1 MIKKELLRFTLS
13 AIIAYLTGFTLN
25 LAIATSQLSG
35 GNGTHFCGVIDGQL
49 NKQHSDQFPNRR
61 YARTFAAN
69 LNAGEPYT
77 VQLIYF
83 LPSDRQPRP
92 NIDIELDRRIK
103 ETQQYYAD
111 VMEYHGFG
119 RKTFRF
125 ETDATGKAVIHHVRG
140 RFNDAYYQNP
150 SVGSRIVWNEIDAQ
164 FDTSRN
170 IYLLVL
176 DISSEYLDGTGDDT
190 GGVVGRGSGDS
201 LSGKALVP
209 TSYIGAAL
217 HELGH
222 AFGLMHDTRFDA
234 KVSSGGYG
242 DPMTESFCSAE
253 WLDVHRYFNTSQNA
267 FNEDTSVQML
277 TSSLAAP
284 PDSIRLRFEVAD
296 PDGLHQAQLFKPFG
310 DDSSVID
317 CKQLNGKRMTIEF
330 VTTRLIGS
338 NDIVLRVIDV
348 HGNFK
353 EHRFPIDITPLLSPP
368 EAISI
373 PDPNLAAVV
382 RETLG
387 MAPSDAITQ
396 LAMLN
401 LGNFN
406 AVGRQII
413 NLTGIE
419 IATNIYQL
427 RLEDNQIRDITLLA
441 GLTKLNRL
449 YISGNPI
456 GDISPLVGLTNLQ
469 DLRLSASQISDI
481 TPLARLTKL
490 VFLHLWSNRISD
502 LSPVAGLTNL
512 RQLHLKNNSI
522 SDLSSLVANTGLGDR
537 DRVYVQGNPLSYLSI
552 HTHIPTLQSRG
563 VTVEFDN
570 RTPRPPLKVSG
581 DDQWGIPDAAL
592 EHPFIVEVR
601 DQKGEV
607 FAGVPVTFVA
617 TTGSGTL
624 STTRTTT
631 DANGMAQS
639 ILTLGPN
646 TETNTISVSA
656 VGIQETAIFHAVSDT
671 EAPPIIADVNGD
683 GSVNILDLILVASEL
698 GNTGTNLVVDV
709 NRDGVV
715 SILDLIL
722 VAGMFGGAAAAPA
735 AQPQVPETLTAV
747 EVQQWLTD
755 ARALEVR
762 NSIMKRGFLVLEQLL
777 VSLIPTET
785 QLLANYPNPF
795 NPETWIP
802 YRLAEDAFV
811 TLTIYDLNGQ
821 VVRTLDVGHRTA
833 AFYESRSKAI
843 YWNGRNEFGEGVA
856 SGVYFYHLSAGD
868 FSATRKMLILK

>member
-1 MIKKELLRFTLS
+1 MKKQILRCTLY
-13 AIIAYLTGFTLN
+13 AIMVYLTGFTFN
-25 LAIATSQLSG
+25 PTFAASQPSG
-35 GNGTHFCGVIDGQL
+35 RNGTHFCGVIDSSPD
-49 NKQHSDQFPNRR
+49 KQHSDQFPNRR
-61 YARTFAAN
+61 HARTSAN
-69 LNAGEPYT
+69 LDVGEPYT
-77 VQLIYF
+77 VRLIYF
-83 LPSDRQPRP
+83 LPNDRQPRP
-92 NIDIELDRRIK
+92 SIDIELHGRIK
-103 ETQQYYAD
+103 GIQQYYAD

-125 ETDATGKAVIHHVRG
+125 EIDADGKAMVHHVRG

-150 SVGSRIVWNEIDAQ
+150 SVGSWIVWNEIEEQ

-190 GGVVGRGSGDS
+190 GGVVGLGSGDS
-201 LSGKALVP
+201 LSGKVLVP

-234 KVSSGGYG
+234 KLSSGGYG

-338 NDIVLRVIDV
+338 NDIVLRVIDA
-348 HGNFK
+348 HGNFTW
-353 EHRFPIDITPLLSPP
+353 HSFPIDITPLLPPP

-373 PDPNLAAVV
+373 PDPNLATVV

-469 DLRLSASQISDI
+469 DLRLSAAQISDI

-537 DRVYVQGNPLSYLSI
+537 DTVYVQGNPLNYQSI
-552 HTHIPTLQSRG
+552 HTHIPALQSRG
-563 VTVEFDN
+563 VTVEFDK
-570 RTPRPPLKVSG
+570 RTPTTLLNISG
-581 DDQWGIPDAAL
+581 VITASDNVL
-592 EHPFIVEVR
+592 TVEVR
-601 DQKGEV
+601 DSNGRIFE
-607 FAGVPVTFVA
+607 GVPVTFTV
-617 TTGSGTL
+617 TSGGGTL
-624 STTRTTT
+624 SVTNTTT
-631 DANGMAQS
+631 DEKGMAQS

-646 TETNTISVSA
+646 LGTNTVDVSA
-656 VGIQETAIFHAVSDT
+656 AGIQRTAIFHAIS
-671 EAPPIIADVNGD
+671 ESPPITADVNND
-683 GSVNILDLILVASEL
+683 GNVNILDLVSIASEFESEKP
-698 GNTGTNLVVDV
+698 NLAADV
-709 NRDGVV
+709 NRDGVIN
-715 SILDLIL
+715 ILDLIL
-722 VAGMFGGAAAAPA
+722 VAGMFEGAAAAPA
-735 AQPQVPETLTAV
+735 AHPQAPEALTAA
-747 EVQQWLTD
+747 EVQGWLTD

-762 NSIMKRGFLVLEQLL
+762 NSIMKRGFMVLEQLL
-777 VSLIPTET
+777 VSLTPRETE
-785 QLLANYPNPF
+785 LLPNYPNPF
-795 NPETWIP
+795 NPETWVP

-811 TLTIYDLNGQ
+811 TLTIYDQTGH
-821 VVRTLDVGHRTA
+821 VVRTLEVGHQIA
-833 AFYESRSKAI
+833 AVYESQSKAI
-843 YWNGRNEFGEGVA
+843 YWDGRNDLGEQVA
-856 SGVYFYHLSAGD
+856 SGVYFYTLSAGD
-868 FSATRKMLILK
+868 YSDTRKMVILK

>member
-1 MIKKELLRFTLS
+1 MKKELFRFTLS

-49 NKQHSDQFPNRR
+49 NKQYSDQFPNRR

-150 SVGSRIVWNEIDAQ
+150 SSGSWIVWNEIDAQ

-170 IYLLVL
+170 IYLLGL
-176 DISSEYLDGTGDDT
+176 DISSEYLDGAGDDT
-190 GGVVGRGSGDS
+190 GGVVALGYGDS
-201 LSGKALVP
+201 LSGKALVL
-209 TSYIGAAL
+209 TSSLDNAL

-267 FNEDTSVQML
+267 FNEDTSVQTL
-277 TSSLAAP
+277 TPSLAAP

-296 PDGLHQAQLFKPFG
+296 PDGLHQAQLFKLG
-310 DDSSVID
+310 ADSSVID

-338 NDIVLRVIDV
+338 NDIVLRVIDA
-348 HGNFK
+348 HGNFTW
-353 EHRFPIDITPLLSPP
+353 HSFPIDITPLLPPP

-373 PDPNLAAVV
+373 PDPNSAVVV

-387 MAPSDAITQ
+387 MASSDAITQ

-469 DLRLSASQISDI
+469 DLRLGAAQISDI

-581 DDQWGIPDAAL
+581 DD
-592 EHPFIVEVR
+592 
-601 DQKGEV
+601 
-607 FAGVPVTFVA
+607 
-617 TTGSGTL
+617 
-624 STTRTTT
+624 
-631 DANGMAQS
+631 
-639 ILTLGPN
+639 
-646 TETNTISVSA
+646 
-656 VGIQETAIFHAVSDT
+656 
-671 EAPPIIADVNGD
+671 
-683 GSVNILDLILVASEL
+683 
-698 GNTGTNLVVDV
+698 
-709 NRDGVV
+709 
-715 SILDLIL
+715 
-722 VAGMFGGAAAAPA
+722 
-735 AQPQVPETLTAV
+735 
-747 EVQQWLTD
+747 
-755 ARALEVR
+755 
-762 NSIMKRGFLVLEQLL
+762 
-777 VSLIPTET
+777 
-785 QLLANYPNPF
+785 
-795 NPETWIP
+795 
-802 YRLAEDAFV
+802 
-811 TLTIYDLNGQ
+811 
-821 VVRTLDVGHRTA
+821 
-833 AFYESRSKAI
+833 
-843 YWNGRNEFGEGVA
+843 
-856 SGVYFYHLSAGD
+856 
-868 FSATRKMLILK
+868 

>member
-150 SVGSRIVWNEIDAQ
+150 SVGSWIVWNEIDAQ

-170 IYLLVL
+170 IYLLGL
-176 DISSEYLDGTGDDT
+176 DISSEYLDGAGDDT
-190 GGVVGRGSGDS
+190 GGVVALGYGDS
-201 LSGKALVP
+201 LSGKALVL
-209 TSYIGAAL
+209 TSSLDNAL

-348 HGNFK
+348 HGNFTW
-353 EHRFPIDITPLLSPP
+353 HSFPIDITPLLPPP

-373 PDPNLAAVV
+373 PDPNLATVV

-469 DLRLSASQISDI
+469 DLRLGAAQISDI
-481 TPLARLTKL
+481 TPLARLTKM
-490 VFLHLWSNRISD
+490 VFLNLWSNRISD

-512 RQLHLKNNSI
+512 RQLYLENNSI

-631 DANGMAQS
+631 DENGRAQS

-755 ARALEVR
+755 ARALEFR

>member
-1 MIKKELLRFTLS
+1 
-13 AIIAYLTGFTLN
+13 
-25 LAIATSQLSG
+25 
-35 GNGTHFCGVIDGQL
+35 
-49 NKQHSDQFPNRR
+49 
-61 YARTFAAN
+61 
-69 LNAGEPYT
+69 
-77 VQLIYF
+77 
-83 LPSDRQPRP
+83 
-92 NIDIELDRRIK
+92 
-103 ETQQYYAD
+103 
-111 VMEYHGFG
+111 
-119 RKTFRF
+119 
-125 ETDATGKAVIHHVRG
+125 
-140 RFNDAYYQNP
+140 
-150 SVGSRIVWNEIDAQ
+150 
-164 FDTSRN
+164 
-170 IYLLVL
+170 
-176 DISSEYLDGTGDDT
+176 
-190 GGVVGRGSGDS
+190 
-201 LSGKALVP
+201 
-209 TSYIGAAL
+209 
-217 HELGH
+217 
-222 AFGLMHDTRFDA
+222 
-234 KVSSGGYG
+234 
-242 DPMTESFCSAE
+242 
-253 WLDVHRYFNTSQNA
+253 
-267 FNEDTSVQML
+267 ML

-338 NDIVLRVIDV
+338 NDIVLRVIDA
-348 HGNFK
+348 HGNFTW
-353 EHRFPIDITPLLSPP
+353 HSFPIDITPLLPPP

-581 DDQWGIPDAAL
+581 DDQWGTPDAAL

-607 FAGVPVTFVA
+607 FAGVPVTFA
-617 TTGSGTL
+617 ITAGGGTL
-624 STTRTTT
+624 SATSTTT
-631 DANGMAQS
+631 DENGRARS
-639 ILTLGPN
+639 TLTLGSDAG
-646 TETNTISVSA
+646 TNTISVSA
-656 VGIQETAIFHAVSDT
+656 AGIEGLVTFQAISNIPFIEYILSIPAGISLIHVPLKVTAVDGVLKTITSIGDLYDVLGSADTVNFLITYDSKTQGWLSYFGATDKGTSADVALTDDKGIIVGLRTPVSIQLRGDPLGTDGSSTIALNQGLNVVGLPLRDSRVTRVSHLFALDGIGGNVPVIILTDGGEFNAVGRAGD
-671 EAPPIIADVNGD
+671 PGDIPIIGGQSFIMTAQRAATVAISGEGWYNVSEVAAGPPLMAQMGIEVGDTTPVLALRGSITSPVDGWGKMPHLRSGSGFRVIVKNLSTGRAVAAVTKDENLSRTDRGESMGGGYQGTIVDVETGRAARIGD
-683 GSVNILDLILVASEL
+683 ILEVSVRSPDPLIGVQPLRYTVTAEDVKRGLIQLTELVAY
-698 GNTGTNLVVDV
+698 
-709 NRDGVV
+709 
-715 SILDLIL
+715 
-722 VAGMFGGAAAAPA
+722 
-735 AQPQVPETLTAV
+735 
-747 EVQQWLTD
+747 
-755 ARALEVR
+755 
-762 NSIMKRGFLVLEQLL
+762 K
-777 VSLIPTET
+777 IPTET
-785 QLLANYPNPF
+785 ELLPNYPNPF

-811 TLTIYDLNGQ
+811 TLTIYDGAGQ
-821 VVRTLDVGHRTA
+821 VVRTLDVGHQIA
-833 AFYESRSKAI
+833 AVYENRSKAI
-843 YWNGRNEFGEGVA
+843 YWDGRNGLGEQVA

-868 FSATRKMLILK
+868 YSATRKMAILK